1 MISMD
6 STSLN
11 TSFMVESQDKS
22 VYEPSC
28 KNDHWK
34 FIPWPNVIKKWFE
47 TTTWGGFLRWQLVAG
62 AQPGTHITRRDFI
75 SGGFDLGEWNP
86 WFWPWK
92 FGWLPVNR
100 PIIQCWDS
108 IHIYPELLVDCFCM
122 FLECQARIISS
133 TPVEIVIICHENGTQ
148 SPIQQP
154 QSHTAWPAE
163 PRRRCPPNTWH
174 TTLWEENGLKL
185 MKQRMKEWTT
195 PHRFTI

>member
-1 MISMD
+1 MYLFLLDSLLMFTINQNHYEDSLSGCLSIKRYKFWIMISMD

-86 WFWPWK
+86 WFLPWK

-108 IHIYPELLVDCFCM
+108 IRIYPEMLVDCFCM
-122 FLECQARIISS
+122 FLYCEARIISS
-133 TPVEIVIICHENGTQ
+133 TPV
-148 SPIQQP
+148 
-154 QSHTAWPAE
+154 
-163 PRRRCPPNTWH
+163 
-174 TTLWEENGLKL
+174 
-185 MKQRMKEWTT
+185 
-195 PHRFTI
+195 